1 MFSLKQQYGIS
12 LATGEN
18 KKLKQFQIL
27 FDGALVGY
35 LPYGEKVQI
44 QAIFQ
49 FPHGKLDASVLAKLS
64 KEAADGQ
71 GLASVTVE
79 GPEQHSRQFV
89 EAVEKAMAE
98 ESDDDE

>member
-1 MFSLKQQYGIS
+1 MFSLKQQYGIGF
-12 LATGEN
+12 ATGVN
-18 KKLKQFQIL
+18 KKLTQFQIL

-35 LPYGEKVQI
+35 LPYGGKVQI
-44 QAIFQ
+44 QATLH
-49 FPHGKLDASVLAKLS
+49 FPHDRLDAAALAKLG

-79 GPEQHSRQFV
+79 GPEQYSRQFV